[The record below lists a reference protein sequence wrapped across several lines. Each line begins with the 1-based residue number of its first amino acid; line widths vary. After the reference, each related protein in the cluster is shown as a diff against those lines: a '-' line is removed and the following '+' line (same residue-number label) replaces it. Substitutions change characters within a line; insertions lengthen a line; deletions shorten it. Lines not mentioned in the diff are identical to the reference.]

1 MIRMLRRTWHRL
13 LGSLPFR
20 TADSDLAE
28 ELESHIQLLADENIR
43 RGMAPQ
49 EAYRQARIKFG
60 NVESMKE
67 SYRDQRGLP
76 FLDTTAQD
84 LRYAIRVL
92 SKNRGF
98 ATVAILSLAIGIGAN
113 TAIFS
118 LVNGVL
124 LQPLPY
130 RDPDRLFAVRTTAL
144 LERAGVFPVNPAQ
157 ARVWANECPSLE
169 GVAVLRSSRG
179 QVAAG
184 TEPAT
189 LPGARVNHNF
199 FTLLGVEPVLGRT
212 FLPEEDQPGRDR
224 VVILSESLWRSRFN
238 GDPSWLGRSIV
249 IDGVDHEVVGI
260 VNAPFWRSLAQGRQ
274 VTASNARFELFRPLA
289 LGSEELARMTGN
301 YNYGALVRVKAG
313 ATVEQALAEMNVA
326 QSRVPRPPGAE
337 ARLQAMLIPLHELV
351 TGRSIGLW
359 ILTAAVGA
367 VLLIVCMNLAN
378 LLLSRVASRGREAAV
393 RSALGASR
401 GRQFRQAL
409 TESLVLSFA
418 GGALGILI
426 ATWLVQLLATTAPID
441 LPRLNDVRVDPVVL
455 GFALA
460 LTVVTGVLF
469 GVLPAWRLTR
479 NDPNQ
484 ALRSGGQ
491 RITESRGGLRL
502 REGLIGLEVGVSAA
516 LLIVAALL
524 TTSLDRLLRVD
535 KGFEVEHLLTFD
547 LDTAGP
553 AYGKPVERGQFFGRV
568 IEKIAAI
575 PGVEAAGITTQ
586 LPLEGNTWNDPIYLI
601 ENGTR
606 SERHPVDNRF
616 SSPGYFRAMNIAI
629 LHGRAFDE
637 SDRDRSVA
645 MLSVKAAQLLWPGE
659 ANPVGRQFMGEDDV
673 VKTLV
678 GIVGDVRASLH
689 DNPPPHAYYPY
700 WQRVPGDVS
709 MVVRTRS
716 GPDTMAAP
724 IRAALRS
731 EDPNLPLAPIRAMQ
745 DLVDG
750 VVQQRRFQSTLV
762 MVFAASALLVAS
774 LGIYGVVAYSVTRR
788 RNEIGIRM
796 ALGAKRSQ
804 LLALIVR
811 QGMTPV
817 ALGIAAGIVSAMLLG
832 RAIRGLLFGVEA
844 SDPATIAAVTVIL
857 FVVGLIACLVPAR
870 RATGPNTVDA
880 LRFE

>member
-1 MIRMLRRTWHRL
+1 MIRMLRRTWQRL

-20 TADSDLAE
+20 TADGELAE

-67 SYRDQRGLP
+67 RYRDQRGLP

-124 LQPLPY
+124 LRPLDYP
-130 RDPDRLFAVRTTAL
+130 DPDRLFAVREVPIGSSRGL
-144 LERAGVFPVNPAQ
+144 SPVNPAH
-157 ARVWANECPSLE
+157 ALAWANACPSLDR
-169 GVAVLRSSRG
+169 VAVLRGSRG
-179 QVAAG
+179 QIAAG
-184 TEPAT
+184 SEPAT
-189 LPGARVNHNF
+189 LPGARVTHNF
-199 FTLLGVEPVLGRT
+199 FALLGVQPLLGRT
-212 FLPEEDQPGRDR
+212 FLPEETEPGRDR
-224 VVILSESLWRSRFN
+224 VIILSELLWRARFN
-238 GDPSWLGRSIV
+238 ADAAVLGKAV
-249 IDGVDHEVVGI
+249 LVDGVDHEVIGI
-260 VNAPFWRSLAQGRQ
+260 VRGSFWRSFGGGMQNSASDGRY
-274 VTASNARFELFRPLA
+274 ELFRPLA
-289 LGSEELARMTGN
+289 LSAEELARVSGN
-301 YNYGALVRVKAG
+301 YNYAALVRLKSG
-313 ATVEQALAEMNVA
+313 ATAEQAVAEINVVQA
-326 QSRVPRPPGAE
+326 RFPYGAGNGGLE
-337 ARLQAMLIPLHELV
+337 AMLIPLHDLV
-351 TGRSIGLW
+351 TGRSLGLW
-359 ILTAAVGA
+359 MLSAAVGA
-367 VLLIVCMNLAN
+367 VLLIVCFNLAN
-378 LLLSRVASRGREAAV
+378 LLLSRAAARTRETAV

-401 GRQFRQAL
+401 LRQFRQIL
-409 TESLVLSFA
+409 TESLVLAAA
-418 GGALGILI
+418 GGVLGVVFAMWI
-426 ATWLVQLLATTAPID
+426 VQLLAGTTTVD
-441 LPRLNDVRVDPVVL
+441 LPRLGEVRVDPMVL
-455 GFALA
+455 VFAVGVTL
-460 LTVVTGVLF
+460 LTGVVF
-469 GVLPAWRLTR
+469 GALPAWRLTR
-479 NDPNQ
+479 GDPNQ
-484 ALRSGGQ
+484 ALRAGSRTVTETRGGQ
-491 RITESRGGLRL
+491 RL
-502 REGLIGLEVGVSAA
+502 REGLIGLEVSLSTA

-524 TTSLDRLLRVD
+524 TASLDRLLRVD
-535 KGFEVEHLLTFD
+535 KGFDVDQVLTFD

-553 AYGKPVERGQFFGRV
+553 AYGKPVERGQFFARV
-568 IEKIAAI
+568 IEQIEAI
-575 PGVEAAGITTQ
+575 PGVTAAGLITQ
-586 LPLEGNTWNDPIYLI
+586 LPLEGNSWNDPIYLI
-601 ENGTR
+601 ENGDR
-606 SERHPVDNRF
+606 SERHAVDNRF

-629 LHGRAFDE
+629 LHGRAFDD
-637 SDRDRSVA
+637 SDRGRSVA
-645 MLSVKAAQLLWPGE
+645 VLSVKAAQILWPGE
-659 ANPVGRQFMGEDDV
+659 ANPVGRQFMGEDDA

-678 GIVGDVRASLH
+678 GIVADVRASLH

-709 MVVRTRS
+709 IVVRTRS
-716 GPDTMAAP
+716 GPETMAAP

-745 DLVDG
+745 DLVDD

-762 MVFAASALLVAS
+762 VVFATSALLVAS

-796 ALGAKRSQ
+796 ALGAKRSR

-811 QGMTPV
+811 QAMTPV
-817 ALGIAAGIVSAMLLG
+817 TLGIAAGIGAAMLLG

-844 SDPATIAAVTVIL
+844 GDPATIVAVTVIL
-857 FVVGLIACLVPAR
+857 FVVGVIACLVPAR